1 MPLHRLD
8 KVPTRRA
15 VLADLTCDSDG
26 KMDQFIDLRDVK
38 HFLEL
43 HPVENEPYFVG
54 TFLVGAYQEILG
66 DLHNL
71 FGDTNAVHVKMV
83 GEDYRVEHVVQ
94 GDSVAEVL
102 AYVQYSRDDMIA
114 RVRRAVEDAVREK
127 RLTPAESGRL
137 MRRYQEGLDGSTY
150 LTPAHE

>member
-1 MPLHRLD
+1 
-8 KVPTRRA
+8 
-15 VLADLTCDSDG
+15 
-26 KMDQFIDLRDVK
+26 MDQFIDLRDVK

-43 HPVENEPYFVG
+43 HQPNGEPYLIAC
-54 TFLVGAYQEILG
+54 FLIGAYQEILG

-71 FGDTNAVHVKMV
+71 FGDTDAVHVKMV
-83 GEDYRVEHVVQ
+83 GDDYRVEHVVQ

-102 AYVQYSRDDMIA
+102 SYVQYSRDDMIA
-114 RVRRAVEDAVREK
+114 RVRRAIEDAVREK

>member
-1 MPLHRLD
+1 MPVHRLNRQ
-8 KVPTRRA
+8 PQRRA

-43 HPVENEPYFVG
+43 HPIDGEPYYIA

-71 FGDTNAVHVKMV
+71 FGDTDAVHVKLV

-94 GDSVAEVL
+94 GDSITEVL
-102 AYVQYSRDDMIA
+102 SYLQYSRDDLIA
-114 RVRRAVEDAVREK
+114 RVRRAIEDAVREK

-137 MRRYQEGLDGSTY
+137 MRRYQEGLDGPTY
-150 LTPAHE
+150 LTAHE

>member
-1 MPLHRLD
+1 MPIHRLD
-8 KVPTRRA
+8 RPPSRRG

-43 HPVENEPYFVG
+43 HQPNGEPYLIAS
-54 TFLVGAYQEILG
+54 FLIGAYQEILG

-71 FGDTNAVHVKMV
+71 FGDTDAVHVRLDDN
-83 GEDYRVEHVVQ
+83 GSYRVEHVVE

-102 AYVQYSRDDMIA
+102 SYVQYSKQDLIA
-114 RVRRAVEDAVREK
+114 RVRRATELALRDG

-137 MRRYQEGLDGSTY
+137 MRRYEEALQGYTY
-150 LTPAHE
+150 LTVDD